1 MFQVGPG
8 GRYQVE
14 WRRPNPENP
23 PADHQCAGDDRHPP
37 EGGGGGGEPYPTE
50 SGASSSS
57 KHHESQGPLWLA
69 NSF

>member
-37 EGGGGGGEPYPTE
+37 EGGGGGEPYPTE